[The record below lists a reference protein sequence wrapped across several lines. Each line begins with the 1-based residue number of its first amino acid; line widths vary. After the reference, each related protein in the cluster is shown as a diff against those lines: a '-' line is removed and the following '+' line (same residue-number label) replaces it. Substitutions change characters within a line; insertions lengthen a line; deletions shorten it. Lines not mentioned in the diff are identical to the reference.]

1 MLQYGMDREAV
12 AVLSGSALFRGIPP
26 EELARDFLRHG
37 GSRRSVPE
45 GRLLSSAGD
54 PYERLIL
61 LLAGSLLATLDDE
74 RGRSLLVA
82 ELKAPEAVAPGI
94 LFAPDPMLPVSLSA
108 KGSCDILLVSRGV
121 VLELCRRRERF
132 LSNLLGLLGSRI
144 QGLAAALRAARWS
157 PLSARLAA
165 YLLEQAA
172 RSGGAG
178 RGETA
183 FQRGVVRLPHTR
195 EEIARLVG
203 AERPS
208 VSRSLSALAREGF
221 IACRGREVTILD
233 RQGLE
238 RRVAG

>member
-37 GSRRSVPE
+37 GSRRRVPE
-45 GRLLSSAGD
+45 GRLLGAAGD

-94 LFAPDPMLPVSLSA
+94 LFAPDPRLPVSLSA
-108 KGSCDILLVSRGV
+108 KDSCDILLVSRGV

-157 PLSARLAA
+157 PLRARLAA
-165 YLLEQAA
+165 YLLEQAD
-172 RSGGAG
+172 RH
-178 RGETA
+178 TA
-183 FQRGVVRLPHTR
+183 SPRGVVRLSHTR

-208 VSRSLSALAREGF
+208 VSRSLSALARDGF

-233 RQGLE
+233 RPRLE
-238 RRVAG
+238 RLAAD